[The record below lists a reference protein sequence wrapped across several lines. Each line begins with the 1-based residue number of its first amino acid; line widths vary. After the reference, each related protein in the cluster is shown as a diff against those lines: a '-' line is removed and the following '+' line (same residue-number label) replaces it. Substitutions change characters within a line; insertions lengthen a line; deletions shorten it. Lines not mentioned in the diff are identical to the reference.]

1 MLFEERSRSVAR
13 QTTSVQS
20 MNQNLSRRDFLKIAG
35 ASLGALAFRPPK
47 SFDLEY
53 FSSPKRLPDFPKSEI
68 IGRVLENGIDL
79 RSQPTNDETVN
90 TSISELAADT
100 LVEWGRQVVGN
111 VVGGLKNQRY
121 VETPQGYIYAS
132 VLQPTRNLPNT
143 PITEMPAGQK
153 GFWAEVTVPYIE
165 LAHEG
170 VVASPWLQDHITYNF
185 SPKLYYGQVVWID
198 QVRTSNGFPEYR
210 WNEDVPHGYG
220 YGAYGEF
227 FWGDGAG
234 FKVLTDVDTAPISPD
249 VDPNDKRIEANLD
262 YQTLSCYEGN
272 TEVYFCRIA
281 SGLGYDPSTGQAS
294 DKLATPVGNL
304 LTHWKIVSLNMTAG
318 TFQSGYSTPAVPWS
332 TMISGDGVA
341 IHGAFWHN
349 AFGEKRSHGCINVT
363 PEDAK
368 WIFRWTTPSVT
379 LAQTEMRVSLPDHGT
394 IIVSSETK
402 I

>member
-1 MLFEERSRSVAR
+1 
-13 QTTSVQS
+13 
-20 MNQNLSRRDFLKIAG
+20 MNYNLSRRDFLKLAG
-35 ASLGALAFRPPK
+35 LGVGATAFRPPK
-47 SFDLEY
+47 GFDLES
-53 FSSPKRLPDFPKSEI
+53 FFRPRRLPQFPNSEI
-68 IGRVLENGIDL
+68 IGRTVDPGVDL
-79 RSQPTNDETVN
+79 RSQPTNDPSIN
-90 TSISELAADT
+90 TSLAKLEADT

-111 VVGGLKNQRY
+111 VIGGLKNQRY

-143 PITEMPAGQK
+143 PITEMPAGQA
-153 GFWAEVTVPYIE
+153 GFWAEVTVPYVE

-170 VVASPWLQDHITYNF
+170 AVASPWLQDHIAYNF
-185 SPKLYYGQVVWID
+185 QPKLYYGQVVWID
-198 QVRTSNGFPEYR
+198 RIRTENGFVEYR
-210 WNEDVPHGYG
+210 WNEDANGHGYG

-234 FKVLTDVDTAPISPD
+234 FKVLTDADVAPISPE
-249 VDPNDKRIEANLD
+249 VDPNSKRIDANLD

-272 TEVYFCRIA
+272 TEVYYCRIS

-318 TFQSGYSTPAVPWS
+318 TFQAGYSTPAVPWN

-368 WIFRWTTPSVT
+368 WIFRWTTPSVSLT
-379 LAQTEMRVSLPDHGT
+379 QSEVRISLPDHGT
-394 IIVSSETK
+394 IVVSTETK
-402 I
+402 F

>member
-1 MLFEERSRSVAR
+1 MK
-13 QTTSVQS
+13 
-20 MNQNLSRRDFLKIAG
+20 QNLSRRDFLKLAG
-35 ASLGALAFRPPK
+35 VGLGALAFRPPT
-47 SFDLEY
+47 SFDFES
-53 FSSPKRLPDFPKSEI
+53 FFAPKRLPQFPASDI
-68 IGRVLENGIDL
+68 IGRTVDPDINL
-79 RSQPTNDETVN
+79 RSSPADDPNNV
-90 TSISELAADT
+90 ISKLGADV
-100 LVEWGRQVVGN
+100 LVEWGRQVVGS
-111 VVGGLKNQRY
+111 VTGLSNQRY

-143 PITEMPAGQK
+143 ALTEMPAGQK

-170 VVASPWLQDHITYNF
+170 VVASPWLQDHIAYNF
-185 SPKLYYGQVVWID
+185 RPKLYYGQVVWID
-198 QVRTSNGFPEYR
+198 KIRTENGFPEYR

-234 FKVLTDVDTAPISPD
+234 FKVLTDAEVAPISPD
-249 VDPNDKRIEANLD
+249 VDQNDKKISANLD

-272 TEVYFCRIA
+272 TEVYFCRIS
-281 SGLGYDPSTGQAS
+281 SGLGYDPSTGLES

-318 TFQSGYSTPAVPWS
+318 TFQSGYSTPAVPWN

-349 AFGEKRSHGCINVT
+349 AFGEKRSHGCINVS

-368 WIFRWTTPSVT
+368 WIFRWTTPYVS
-379 LAQTEMRVSLPDHGT
+379 LAQSELRISLPDHGT
-394 IIVSSETK
+394 IVLSTETK
-402 I
+402 L